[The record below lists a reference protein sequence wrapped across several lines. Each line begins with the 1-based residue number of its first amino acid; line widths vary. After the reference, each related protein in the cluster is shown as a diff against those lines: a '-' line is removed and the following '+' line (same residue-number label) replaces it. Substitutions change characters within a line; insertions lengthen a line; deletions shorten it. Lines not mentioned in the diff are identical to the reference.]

1 MPGLR
6 WLKNRVGIPS
16 AHPGRVSA
24 SWSEPIRLCW
34 WHRTRV
40 MGASFAAARWSPKAK
55 SSRRS
60 TDPSRRRPMTRSSG
74 APGWEPGAAWAL
86 LIPPAWSS
94 FWRKNWVS
102 RPYKSPK
109 RDPGPSSWCGKP
121 RPWRYELAI
130 KSIYDVVILGS
141 GPAGLAAAIQAKKTG
156 AEDILIIERDIEP
169 GGILLQCIHN
179 GFGLELFKQDLPGP
193 AYAQRFIDEAFAL
206 GVEVLVDAMV
216 LEITPGR
223 RVYATSKRVGFVD
236 IQARAIVLAMGCRE
250 RTRAQIRLPGARPVG
265 VYTAGTAQRWVNVEG
280 YMPGKQFVILGSGD
294 IGMIM
299 ARRLTFEG
307 AKVERVLEV
316 MPFLTGL
323 TRNYVQCLLDYDI
336 PLQLH
341 HTVKRIIGNDRVEA
355 IESVQIDEQR
365 QPIPGTEE
373 TIPCDT
379 LLLSVGLIPENEL
392 SRKAGVSLDPVT
404 AGPFVDEKMQ
414 TNVPGIFAAGNV
426 VHVYDLV
433 DWVTQ
438 AGLLCGRNAAQY
450 AITERKNHGRQVK
463 MKAGDNVRYVVPH
476 VLDKESLAESAQR
489 LQMRV
494 TLPIEEPVWVEVMN
508 GEERVTRK
516 TELYVRPGE
525 MVNIDIP
532 QSAYDAVQR
541 ASELSVRIVRR

>member
-1 MPGLR
+1 M
-6 WLKNRVGIPS
+6 LK
-16 AHPGRVSA
+16 
-24 SWSEPIRLCW
+24 E
-34 WHRTRV
+34 
-40 MGASFAAARWSPKAK
+40 K
-55 SSRRS
+55 
-60 TDPSRRRPMTRSSG
+60 
-74 APGWEPGAAWAL
+74 
-86 LIPPAWSS
+86 
-94 FWRKNWVS
+94 
-102 RPYKSPK
+102 
-109 RDPGPSSWCGKP
+109 
-121 RPWRYELAI
+121 
-130 KSIYDVVILGS
+130 YDVIVIGA
-141 GPAGLAAAIQAKKTG
+141 GPAGLAAAIEAKKTG
-156 AEDILIIERDIEP
+156 AQEVLVIERAQEL
-169 GGILLQCIHN
+169 GGILQQCIHN
-179 GFGLELFKQDLPGP
+179 GFGLQIFKKDLPGP
-193 AYAQRFIDEAFAL
+193 AYAQRFIDELAGL
-206 GVEVLVDAMV
+206 HIDTLLDAMV
-216 LEITPGR
+216 LNVTSER
-223 RVYATSKRVGFVD
+223 RVYATSRWSGFVELD
-236 IQARAIVLAMGCRE
+236 TRALVLAMGCRE
-250 RTRAQIRLPGARPVG
+250 RTRAQIALPGTRPAG
-265 VYTAGTAQRWVNVEG
+265 VYTAGTAQRFVNIEG
-280 YMPGKQFVILGSGD
+280 FMPGKRFVILGSGD

-307 AKVERVLEV
+307 AKVERVLEI

-414 TNVPGIFAAGNV
+414 TSVPGIFAAGNV

-450 AITERKNHGRQVK
+450 AIAERKHHGRRVK

-476 VLDKESLAESAQR
+476 VLDKESLAESAQL

-516 TELYVRPGE
+516 AELYVRPGE

-541 ASELSVRIVRR
+541 ASELSVRVVRR